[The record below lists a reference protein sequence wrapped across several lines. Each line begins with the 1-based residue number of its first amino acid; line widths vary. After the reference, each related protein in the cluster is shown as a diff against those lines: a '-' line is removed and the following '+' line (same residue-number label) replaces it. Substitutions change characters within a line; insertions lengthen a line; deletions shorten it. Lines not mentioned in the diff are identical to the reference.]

1 MHRNAHKGVEARTMR
16 LIQKLW
22 ANFQGCAPVSS
33 YSDAGDAWNSDG
45 NHLKVLNAADYMGT
59 RARQP

>member
-33 YSDAGDAWNSDG
+33 YSDAGDARDPE
-45 NHLKVLNAADYMGT
+45 
-59 RARQP
+59 Q